1 MQINSASSFT
11 PQSAL
16 NIGGEQQTQITEQR
30 DRLVVQQEQE
40 KARQKQSQNTTQN
53 KQAERLDIDSDAIAL
68 VEQNQQSQQ
77 LSAQN
82 NVQQQDQSR
91 QSYQAGYDQPS
102 QQNITA
108 VSAYQSVGGI
118 AERDSIQQAFGVD
131 LYA

>member
-11 PQSAL
+11 PNTAL
-16 NIGGEQQTQITEQR
+16 NISGDQQTRVNEQR

-40 KARQKQSQNTTQN
+40 KARQKNSQNTQQHN
-53 KQAERLDIDSDAIAL
+53 PSERLDIDPAAIEL
-68 VEQNQQSQQ
+68 VEQNQQ
-77 LSAQN
+77 LNADTHAR
-82 NVQQQDQSR
+82 QDQAT
-91 QSYQAGYDQPS
+91 QSQRAGYDQPS

-118 AERDSIQQAFGVD
+118 AQRDSIQETFGVD

>member
-11 PQSAL
+11 PNTAL
-16 NIGGEQQTQITEQR
+16 NIGGDQQTRVNEQR

-40 KARQKQSQNTTQN
+40 KARQKNSQNTQQN
-53 KQAERLDIDSDAIAL
+53 NPSERLDIDPAAIEL
-68 VEQNQQSQQ
+68 VEQNQQ
-77 LSAQN
+77 LNADTHAR
-82 NVQQQDQSR
+82 QDQAT
-91 QSYQAGYDQPS
+91 QSQRAGYDQPS

-118 AERDSIQQAFGVD
+118 AQRDSIQETFGVD